1 MDSIQGDVSL
11 IVLFILWDFFFSEV
25 CWLTRSFTI
34 IWQNCAS
41 ASYTFSSVY
50 FTFCHYGRFCSY
62 QKAAGN
68 ICVFERKREKKKKI
82 IIFFISLK
90 QIFFSCFYFIL
101 FVSWHSLVCLNVSFC
116 SGWSRCKSVLL
127 EIVTWRCDVAS
138 THLFSFVLVNLSG
151 QGGFFSQSPCPYC
164 VRKKGTAA
172 TCWHRFMCC

>member
-1 MDSIQGDVSL
+1 MKFVDSLALLQLSGK
-11 IVLFILWDFFFSEV
+11 IVLRHHILLVQSILLSAIMV
-25 CWLTRSFTI
+25 
-34 IWQNCAS
+34 AS
-41 ASYTFSSVY
+41 AHIKRRLVTFVSSK
-50 FTFCHYGRFCSY
+50 G
-62 QKAAGN
+62 K
-68 ICVFERKREKKKKI
+68 ERRKKKKSF
-82 IIFFISLK
+82 FFISLK

-116 SGWSRCKSVLL
+116 SGWSQCKSVLL

-172 TCWHRFMCC
+172 TCWHRFMCCQLVVFFCFFFCRCCF